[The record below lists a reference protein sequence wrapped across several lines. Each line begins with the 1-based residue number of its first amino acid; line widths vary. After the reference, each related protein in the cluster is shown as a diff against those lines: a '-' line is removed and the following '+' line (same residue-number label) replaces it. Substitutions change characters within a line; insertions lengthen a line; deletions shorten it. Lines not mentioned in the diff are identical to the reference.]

1 MDDCLFCKIINKE
14 IPADVVYENNDF
26 LVIKDIKPEAP
37 VHLLIITKKHIPSVD
52 HLAEDDKGL
61 IGEMILIA
69 QRVARDQGV
78 SERGYKLAFN
88 VGRGG
93 GQLIPHLHLHLLGG
107 WKLK

>member
-1 MDDCLFCKIINKE
+1 MSDCLFCKIINKE

-61 IGEMILIA
+61 IGEMMLTA
-69 QRVARDQGV
+69 QQVARDQGV
-78 SERGYKLAFN
+78 SERGYKLTFN